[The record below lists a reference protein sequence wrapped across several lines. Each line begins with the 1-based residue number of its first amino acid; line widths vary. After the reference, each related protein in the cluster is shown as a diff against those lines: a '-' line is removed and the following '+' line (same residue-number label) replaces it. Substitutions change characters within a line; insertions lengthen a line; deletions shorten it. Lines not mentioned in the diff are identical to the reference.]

1 MNTRSTLVRMALA
14 MVVIAAGRT
23 SSTAQGQKPS
33 EGVPNPAAASIEGLN
48 IPGGDAALPPLSD
61 SAIEVNSPFRQGL
74 FRKGLALRLINTMRY
89 AQNTLQAPVPADQQ
103 VYVGQ
108 HPFAGEMINPI
119 LTWDLRQVGLKHA
132 QFDLSGV
139 WQWVSWEP
147 AGPKAFGLWTL
158 YIYKEFGRDRVEI
171 KAGYNSNDIEFVGM
185 QVGGSTASGVQGVYA
200 VLPYEV
206 GMAFFPLPA
215 PQVNLKLNAPG
226 RTYLEIGLQR
236 SFDAAGGPATEA
248 RNHTGLRFAPKG
260 DKLLTIGEAGFRR
273 PSSGAT
279 RAVWFRAGYMHNST
293 QYMNFANGRYEPGN
307 HAAYALMDGQITRIS
322 QEHPERGLYA
332 GVSAMTAASHFNAYD
347 RYYEA
352 RLYKLGPFAARPQ
365 DVASLVSTY
374 TGFSKSLTDSLVAN
388 GTSVWRNSASLTASY
403 NFHLAPGNYLSVGLS
418 YIHGPARKPRVDDA
432 LTFAAVY
439 TVFFLTAAG
448 RVPGCVRSSKLSAC
462 PLRFRAISID
472 LGLR

>member
-1 MNTRSTLVRMALA
+1 MNSRSTPISIVLA
-14 MVVIAAGRT
+14 IVVIAVGSA
-23 SSTAQGQKPS
+23 SCSGQESRAS
-33 EGVPNPAAASIEGLN
+33 EIAPNPGASIENLN

-61 SAIEVNSPFRQGL
+61 SAIDVNSPFRQTL
-74 FRKGLALRLINTMRY
+74 FRNGIALRLINTMRY

-108 HPFAGEMINPI
+108 HLFAGEMINPI
-119 LTWDLRQVGLKHA
+119 LTWDLRQIGLRNA

-147 AGPKAFGLWTL
+147 AGPKALGLWTL
-158 YIYKEFGRDRVEI
+158 YLYKGFGRDRVEI

-215 PQVNLKLNAPG
+215 PQFNLKLNAPG
-226 RTYLEIGLQR
+226 RTYLKIGLQR
-236 SFDAAGGPATEA
+236 SLDAAGGQATEA

-260 DKLLTIGEAGFRR
+260 DKLLTIEEVGFRR
-273 PSSGAT
+273 PPSGSA
-279 RAVWFRAGYMHNST
+279 RALWFRAGYMHNST
-293 QYMNFANGRYEPGN
+293 RYLNFANGRHEPGN
-307 HAAYALMDGQITRIS
+307 HAAFALIDVQLTGS
-322 QEHPERGLYA
+322 SVEHPEHGLYIGA
-332 GVSAMTAASHFNAYD
+332 SAMTAASHFNAYD

-352 RLYKLGPFAARPQ
+352 RLYKFAPFAVRPL

-374 TGFSKSLTDSLVAN
+374 TGFSKSLTNSLVVN
-388 GTSVWRNSASLTASY
+388 GASVWRNSASLTGSY

-418 YIHGPARKPRVDDA
+418 YVHGPAIKPRVDDA
-432 LTFAAVY
+432 FTFAAAY
-439 TVFFLTAAG
+439 TVFF
-448 RVPGCVRSSKLSAC
+448 
-462 PLRFRAISID
+462 
-472 LGLR
+472 

>member
-1 MNTRSTLVRMALA
+1 MLAILDTMRVFHVGIWCQTMDTRCKLIGMALA
-14 MVVIAAGRT
+14 MVVIAGGRR
-23 SSTAQGQKPS
+23 SGTAQEQKGS
-33 EGVPNPAAASIEGLN
+33 EGTRNPAGASIESLN

-61 SAIEVNSPFRQGL
+61 SAINVGSPFRQELWHRGI
-74 FRKGLALRLINTMRY
+74 ALRLINTMPY
-89 AQNTLQAPVPADQQ
+89 AQNTIQAPVPADQQ

-108 HPFAGEMINPI
+108 HPFEGEMINPI

-158 YIYKEFGRDRVEI
+158 YMYKEFGSDRVEL

-215 PQVNLKLNAPG
+215 PQFNLKLNAPG
-226 RTYLEIGLQR
+226 RTYLKIGLQR
-236 SFDAAGGPATEA
+236 SLDAAGGPATEA
-248 RNHTGLRFAPKG
+248 RNHTGLRFAPIG
-260 DKLLTIGEAGFRR
+260 DKLLAIEEAGYRR
-273 PSSGAT
+273 PFSGSM

-293 QYMNFANGRYEPGN
+293 RYMNFANGRYEPGN
-307 HAAYALMDGQITRIS
+307 HAAYALMDGQLTRYSI
-322 QEHPERGLYA
+322 EHPERGLYL
-332 GVSAMTAASHFNAYD
+332 GVSAMTAASNFNAYD

-352 RLYKLGPFAARPQ
+352 RLYKFAPFAARPL

-374 TGFSKSLTDSLVAN
+374 TGFRKSLTDALVAN
-388 GTSVWRNSASLTASY
+388 GTSAWRNSASLTASY
-403 NFHLAPGNYLSVGLS
+403 NFHLARGNYLSVGLS
-418 YIHGPARKPRVDDA
+418 YVHGPAIKPRVDDA
-432 LTFAAVY
+432 LTLAAVY
-439 TVFFLTAAG
+439 TIFF
-448 RVPGCVRSSKLSAC
+448 
-462 PLRFRAISID
+462 
-472 LGLR
+472 

>member
-1 MNTRSTLVRMALA
+1 MNTRRTLIGLTLA
-14 MVVIAAGRT
+14 ILVVAWGPT
-23 SSTAQGQKPS
+23 SSSAQDPTTS
-33 EGVPNPAAASIEGLN
+33 EGLPDHAASIESLN

-61 SAIEVNSPFRQGL
+61 SAIDVHSAFRQMLWHRGI
-74 FRKGLALRLINTMRY
+74 ALRLINTARY
-89 AQNTLQAPVPADQQ
+89 AQNMLHAPVPVDRQ

-108 HPFAGEMINPI
+108 HPFEGEMANPI

-147 AGPKAFGLWTL
+147 AGPKVFGLWTL
-158 YIYKEFGRDRVEI
+158 YLYKEFGCDRVEI

-215 PQVNLKLNAPG
+215 PQFNLKLNAPE
-226 RTYLEIGLQR
+226 RTYLKFGLQR
-236 SFDAAGGPATEA
+236 SLDAAGGPATEA
-248 RNHTGLRFAPKG
+248 RNHAGLRFAPKG
-260 DKLLTIGEAGFRR
+260 DRLLTIEEAGFRR
-273 PSSGAT
+273 APSGSARGL
-279 RAVWFRAGYMHNST
+279 WLRAGYMYNNT
-293 QYMNFANGRYEPGN
+293 RYLNFANGRYEPGN
-307 HAAYALMDGQITRIS
+307 HTAYVLMDGQITRTS
-322 QEHPERGLYA
+322 PEHPEHGLYA
-332 GVSAMTAASHFNAYD
+332 GISAMTAASQFNAYD

-352 RLYKLGPFAARPQ
+352 RFYKLAPFAARPQ

-388 GTSVWRNSASLTASY
+388 RASVWRNSASLTVSY
-403 NFHLAPGNYLSVGLS
+403 NFLVAPGNYLSVGLS
-418 YIHGPARKPRVDDA
+418 YVHGPAIEPRVDHA

-439 TVFFLTAAG
+439 TVFF
-448 RVPGCVRSSKLSAC
+448 
-462 PLRFRAISID
+462 
-472 LGLR
+472 